1 MRTTPILLAIATV
14 ALTAACTGGSPDDTT
29 DTTPVVPGG
38 PGDIQN
44 PNEPTN
50 PDTQPPPPEAFDVL
64 DQRVVDYNA
73 ALRTA
78 TLKLLRRLPTL
89 QEIKDVEAGGQAA
102 YEAQI
107 DAMFETPE
115 FSQRMVKWW
124 QDIMR
129 MGGGNGDD
137 RNTAPTFAAQLIVEG
152 RPFTELLTATTGNC
166 PTFDGTAF
174 QSADCQSGAPVQAGV
189 LTNPGVMRQFYG
201 NLAFRRARWVQEIFA
216 CKEFP
221 ADKGTDQKIGDATY
235 FGKFPFESLSNDPVG
250 FQDVKGAVCAN
261 CHNVINRVAPLLA
274 NFDENGMWQTDYA
287 VLTPVG
293 TELQPTVIGDYLE
306 GTTET
311 AWRFGK
317 PAATLADLG
326 QVMSQDD
333 EVNGCTVT
341 RAWNFVMSK
350 EDVVSAGAIV
360 PAEVIQAFTTQYKT
374 NFNLKEVLKSMF
386 KGEDFVKF

>member
-1 MRTTPILLAIATV
+1 MRTTPILV
-14 ALTAACTGGSPDDTT
+14 ALATAVLAAACTGGSPDGD
-29 DTTPVVPGG
+29 DGTTPNLPGG

-44 PNEPTN
+44 PNQPTD
-50 PDTQPPPPEAFDVL
+50 PDTLPPEEGAFDVL
-64 DQRVVDYNA
+64 EQRVIDYNA

-78 TLKLLRRLPTL
+78 SLKLLRRLPTL

-102 YEAQI
+102 YEARV
-107 DAMFETPE
+107 DAIFETPE

-129 MGGGNGDD
+129 MGGDDGDD
-137 RNTAPTFAAQLIVEG
+137 RNTAPVFAAQLVVEG
-152 RPFTELLTATTGNC
+152 RPFTELLTATAGNC

-174 QSADCQSGAPVQAGV
+174 QSADCQSGAPAQAGV

-201 NLAFRRARWVQEIFA
+201 NMAFRRARWVQEIFA

-235 FGKFPFESLSNDPVG
+235 FGKFPFNSVSNDPVG

-287 VLTPVG
+287 VMTPVG

-311 AWRFGK
+311 AWRFGM
-317 PAATLADLG
+317 AAADLPQLG

-333 EVNGCTVT
+333 EVNTCTVT
-341 RAWNFVMSK
+341 RAWNFAMSK

-360 PAEVIQAFTTQYKT
+360 PAEVIQAFITQYKT

-386 KGEDFVKF
+386 KSEDFVKF